1 MKNRILTG
9 LLLLLNLIAT
19 AQIKIN
25 QGALREDYKTFI
37 QYLEETH
44 PDPYTA
50 FGGKLEF
57 NRQAQ
62 NLSTQISDTTTLA
75 QFIDLLN
82 GFASIL
88 EDGHTSINRLTSN
101 EELSTNKALP
111 LKFKIATDG
120 IFVENTTREF
130 SYLIG
135 SKLIAVDNNPID
147 SFAKEASKLLPAENI
162 YGRYRFSVFFLSRE
176 KYAKK
181 LIHHFPSV
189 NFEFILPNRK
199 KRKIDFEYQE
209 APIIWNI
216 KESSLKLHN
225 KNDLLYSQ
233 NIGDTSAVKYFAWN
247 AVFSKEIIPFIKNS
261 NTLNYILN
269 QTYKNST
276 RPKNDSIAIEGV
288 PELYSEFSRLLKE
301 MKQQDSNYL
310 IIDLRFNS
318 GGYTNLSKPLLYM
331 LFGDN
336 YLNYKSKSQY
346 NRKLSKLLLK
356 KHKAQTVSQLLNN
369 DQTKYQL
376 GDIELGSFFKFNKN
390 STIEEKRKD
399 SSLISYFGKGYNYTE
414 KLNGNPIYEPK
425 IIAITSPTTFSAAY
439 HFLYL
444 LDEIGDTT
452 IIGVPSG
459 QAGNTFMESTPFQLP
474 NTKLK
479 GSISN
484 TVQLFYP
491 NNQKKG
497 KVLLPDFPM
506 NISDFAK
513 YNFDQNAEVL
523 YTLDLIYNGKIK

>member
-1 MKNRILTG
+1 MKNRFLIG
-9 LLLLLNLIAT
+9 LLLLIHLITT
-19 AQIKIN
+19 AQINSN
-25 QGALREDYKTFI
+25 QSTLKEDYNSFI

-44 PDPYTA
+44 PDPYSA
-50 FGGKLEF
+50 FGGKEKF
-57 NRQAQ
+57 KRQAQ
-62 NLSTQISDTTTLA
+62 NVYKQISDTTTLD

-82 GFASIL
+82 GFSSIL
-88 EDGHTSINRLTSN
+88 EDGHTSLNRLTNN
-101 EELSTNKALP
+101 EKPSTNKTIP
-111 LKFKIATDG
+111 LKLKVATDG
-120 IFVENTTREF
+120 IFVENATKEF
-130 SYLIG
+130 KVLIG
-135 SKLIAVDNNPID
+135 SKLIAVNNNPID
-147 SFAKEASKLLPAENI
+147 SFAKEASKLLPAENN
-162 YGRYRFSVFFLSRE
+162 YGRYRFVVFFLSRE

-181 LIHHFPSV
+181 LIHNFPSV
-189 NFEFILPNRK
+189 NFEFILPNNK

-209 APIIWNI
+209 APVIWNI
-216 KESSLKLHN
+216 KESSLKLYN

-233 NIGDTSAVKYFAWN
+233 SIGDNIAVKYFAWN
-247 AVFSKEIIPFIKNS
+247 AIFSKEIIPFISNP

-276 RPKNDSIAIEGV
+276 RPTNDSLAVEGI
-288 PELYSEFSRLLKE
+288 PELYSEFSNLLKE
-301 MKQQDSNYL
+301 MKQQNSNYL

-356 KHKAQTVSQLLNN
+356 KHKAQTVAQLLNN
-369 DQTKYQL
+369 NQTKYQL
-376 GDIELGSFFKFNKN
+376 GDIVLGSFFKFDKN
-390 STIEEKRKD
+390 STLEEKRKD
-399 SSLISYFGKGYNYTE
+399 SSLISYFGKGYDFTK
-414 KLNGNPIYEPK
+414 KLNGKPIHEPK
-425 IIAITSPTTFSAAY
+425 IIVITSPTTFSAAY

-452 IIGVPSG
+452 IIGVPPG

-491 NNQKKG
+491 NNPKKG

-506 NISDFAK
+506 NISHFAK
-513 YNFDQNAEVL
+513 YNFDENAEVL
-523 YTLDLIYNGKIK
+523 YTLDLIYKGKIK